1 MSKIREE
8 FRKKTVKQLKCTNC
22 GGEITVMAKR
32 TNYVGC
38 NFCGAVLDTNTDE
51 YRIINQLQPP
61 NDFPPKSFL
70 RLGMIGKFFGKY
82 YMIIGRTRWQS
93 NYMEYWAEDGET
105 GWDAET
111 WEYDEWVLISEDSQY
126 FYIIEDA
133 SGYAI
138 SRSYIPKFPNI
149 NQGAYIKDFDTGK
162 NKQLL
167 EYGGS
172 NVLFFEGES
181 TYQIKPGDAVH
192 FGMYEKGK
200 KDYIVESRLTKDG
213 KIKEIEFFSETPVV
227 YADMLKAFDDDD
239 TVKSRM
245 QEIKGKLNDL
255 ELKKKKRKSTANLFF
270 IVCLATLLCFF
281 YTLFNTGDN
290 FMTQLFPCS
299 DCGKFKIVSDK
310 QQELPKQKQPVN
322 QKQASLNKTQSTQ
335 ENANTNTNAT
345 SIHPDSA
352 RTIITYESD
361 NLISVDTKDRIFTIN
376 LSAKFLGET
385 ECFVILEIL
394 NDSNEVVQQ
403 IAQEFHY
410 FVEEGSE
417 DDYVDSNESESKD
430 FQIDKNAAYKIRIT
444 TDMPEKD
451 KDKISVMLT
460 LNKASIMSSYFLI
473 LLIIFIVIWLVLFI
487 RYKMTN
493 TGKRIY

>member
-51 YRIINQLQPP
+51 YRVINQLQPP

-70 RLGMIGKFFGKY
+70 RIGMIGNFFGKH

-126 FYIIEDA
+126 FYVIEDA

-138 SRSYIPKFPNI
+138 SRSYTPKFPNI
-149 NQGAYIKDFDTGK
+149 NQGSNIKDFDIGK
-162 NKQLL
+162 NRQLL

-192 FGMYEKGK
+192 FGMYEKSK
-200 KDYIVESRLTKDG
+200 KAYVVESRLNTEG
-213 KIKEIEFFSETPVV
+213 KIKEIEFFSETPVI
-227 YADMLKAFDDDD
+227 YADMLKAFEDDD
-239 TVKSRM
+239 TVKSRKE
-245 QEIKGKLNDL
+245 EIKGKLNEL
-255 ELKKKKRKSTANLFF
+255 EIKKKKRKTTANLFF
-270 IVCLATLLCFF
+270 IACIAVLLCFF
-281 YTLFNTGDN
+281 YTLYNSGDD
-290 FMTQLFPCS
+290 FLTQQFPCS

-310 QQELPKQKQPVN
+310 QPEAVVQKQSVGKT
-322 QKQASLNKTQSTQ
+322 QKQTSLKKMQPAPVKTQSP
-335 ENANTNTNAT
+335 A
-345 SIHPDSA
+345 IHPDSA
-352 RTIITYESD
+352 RTILTYESGE
-361 NLISVDTKDRIFTIN
+361 LISVDTKDRIFTIK
-376 LSAKFLGET
+376 LSAKFAGET
-385 ECFVILEIL
+385 ECFVVLEVL

-410 FVEEGSE
+410 YVEEGSE

-430 FQIDKNAAYKIRIT
+430 FQIDKNAAYKIRLI
-444 TDMPEKD
+444 TDMPEKN
-451 KDKISVMLT
+451 KDQITFKLT
-460 LNKASIMSSYFLI
+460 LNKASVMSSYFLI
-473 LLIIFIVIWLVLFI
+473 LLFLFIFIWVALYL
-487 RYKMTN
+487 RYKMT
-493 TGKRIY
+493 